1 MYLQQIKQNQEN
13 KPYLYSGTN
22 LLNNKLELS
31 NMDWNRDI
39 QKHLLIIVAE
49 CNRIMNS
56 KEVYA
61 FLRGNTLII
70 EAPILIGLFRPL
82 RAHLVDREIR
92 NECEKGVA
100 DIGFSEVRLNKHYD
114 YSLISFKVIK
124 PGLLKIVLHYQK
136 KPNR

>member
-13 KPYLYSGTN
+13 ISYLHSSTD
-22 LLNNKLELS
+22 LLNNKLEIN
-31 NMDWNRDI
+31 NMEWERDK
-39 QKHLLIIVAE
+39 QKHLLIVVVE

-61 FLRGNTLII
+61 FLRGNVLIL
-70 EAPILIGLFRPL
+70 EAPILIGLNRPL

-92 NECEKGVA
+92 NECEKGVT
-100 DIGFSEVRLNKHYD
+100 DIGFSEVRLDKHYD

-124 PGLLKIVLHYQK
+124 PGSLKIVLHYQK
-136 KPNR
+136 S

>member
-13 KPYLYSGTN
+13 IPYLHSRTD
-22 LLNNKLELS
+22 LLNNKLEIS
-31 NMDWNRDI
+31 NMEWERDI
-39 QKHLLIIVAE
+39 QKHLLIIVVE

-61 FLRGNTLII
+61 FLQRNILII
-70 EAPILIGLFRPL
+70 EAPILIGLNRPF

-100 DIGFSEVRLNKHYD
+100 DIGFSEVRLDKQYD
-114 YSLISFKVIK
+114 YSLISFRVIK
-124 PGLLKIVLHYQK
+124 PGLLKVVLHYQK
-136 KPNR
+136 N